1 MSLNPMYQ
9 YPQMMAMDSLI
20 RDIEKAANG
29 EYHAIQTYE
38 RLLQLAPT
46 TEDREVIS
54 KILEDERKHFAV
66 FTTIYRQFTGNAP
79 ALTPTHQLPASF
91 ISGIVSSIPDELEDS
106 KFYQNISEHPMGESL
121 RRIFL
126 NASHDEQRHATW
138 FTYLWIRHQ
147 R

>member
-1 MSLNPMYQ
+1 MAFNPMHQ
-9 YPQMMAMDSLI
+9 YPQMMGMNSLI

-46 TEDREVIS
+46 AEDRDVIS
-54 KILEDERKHFAV
+54 KILEDERKHFAS

-79 ALTPTHQLPASF
+79 ALTPIHQLPASF
-91 ISGIVSSIPDELEDS
+91 IPGIISSIADELEDS
-106 KFYQNISEHPMGESL
+106 KFYQNMSEHVMDGTL

-138 FTYLWIRHQ
+138 FTYLWIRHH